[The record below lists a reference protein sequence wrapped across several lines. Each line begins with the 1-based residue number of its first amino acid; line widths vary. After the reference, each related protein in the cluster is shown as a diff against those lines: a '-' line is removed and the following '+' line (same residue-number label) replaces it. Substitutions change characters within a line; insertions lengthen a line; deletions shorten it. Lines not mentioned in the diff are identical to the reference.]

1 MLNNSGLSKR
11 MMGDREGL
19 HCGNFGKPLWKP
31 VRFATPV
38 ELYTLSDELLSS
50 KSLFETIS
58 TLQLLVVKSWRSFS
72 FYDLKGNL
80 DARKGSTSSK
90 TVSRPSLNRLQ
101 SIASKS
107 YRESCTASLNSK
119 GLRRH
124 LVTPIQNG
132 LNYIILLLDM
142 YHPVQSLGSLIT
154 RCFGATDDNWKW
166 ADFLFN
172 LPSTCHI
179 YAVKYLFTSRDD

>member
-11 MMGDREGL
+11 MMRDREGW
-19 HCGNFGKPLWKP
+19 HCGNYRKPSWKP

-38 ELYTLSDELLSS
+38 ELYTVSDELLSS
-50 KSLFETIS
+50 KSLSETTS
-58 TLQLLVVKSWRSFS
+58 TLQLLVVKNWWSFS
-72 FYDLKGNL
+72 FRDLKGNL

-107 YRESCTASLNSK
+107 YGESCTASLNSK

-132 LNYIILLLDM
+132 LNYIILLLNM
-142 YHPVQSLGSLIT
+142 YQSVQSLGSLST

-179 YAVKYLFTSRDD
+179 YTVKYLSSSRDD